1 MITQCPQCFSTRTAP
16 LTRARVILGTAG
28 TILGVIAGVA
38 LAISS
43 SPASGANTVIRATG
57 AAIALGSLSKA
68 ISNGALNGVLGGQAG
83 IALGRMLDDE
93 VLDNYECLKCSHT
106 FKVEPERPA
115 TDYAKT

>member
-1 MITQCPQCFSTRTAP
+1 RGRS
-16 LTRARVILGTAG
+16 GTAG
-28 TILGVIAGVA
+28 TSLGVFAGVA